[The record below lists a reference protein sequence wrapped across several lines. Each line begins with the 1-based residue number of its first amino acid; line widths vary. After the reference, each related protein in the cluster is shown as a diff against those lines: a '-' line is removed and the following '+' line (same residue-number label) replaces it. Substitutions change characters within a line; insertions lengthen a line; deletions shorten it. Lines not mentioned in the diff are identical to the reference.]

1 MFNVRSA
8 LSLLPG
14 ELPLFQVS
22 LACSTRA
29 YLASHAGACM
39 RPLPHAFAAV
49 CCAYPLYNRHP
60 TSCVYFPFSSPC
72 ILSSFFVFLVGKSSF
87 ALFAFNVLEY
97 VRNVVAIS
105 NFLFSLE
112 SVCSSFLCRPL

>member
-1 MFNVRSA
+1 M
-8 LSLLPG
+8 L
-14 ELPLFQVS
+14 
-22 LACSTRA
+22 
-29 YLASHAGACM
+29 
-39 RPLPHAFAAV
+39 PLPHAFAAV
-49 CCAYPLYNRHP
+49 CYAYPLYNRHP
-60 TSCVYFPFSSPC
+60 RLFSCHVPVPVFLSLFSSTC